1 MLLLP
6 HSTVATTRP
15 PTMRCPFHDVAA
27 PPENRRRP
35 VRRCFTFVS
44 PDPTAM
50 SVDEGRLDDNI
61 KFALCMF
68 VALAVLG
75 LFVLAIHP

>member
-1 MLLLP
+1 
-6 HSTVATTRP
+6 
-15 PTMRCPFHDVAA
+15 
-27 PPENRRRP
+27 
-35 VRRCFTFVS
+35 
-44 PDPTAM
+44 M